1 MAARESVYL
10 RMATVE
16 DAKELV
22 EIYAPY
28 VENTAI
34 SFEYETPSVR
44 EFAGRIAEVLER
56 FPYLA
61 AMHGEEIV
69 GYAYAHPYGV
79 RKAYSH
85 SVELSVYIRRDCR
98 GMGIG
103 RMLYEAMERLLKEQ
117 NITNLYVLVAGVGAE
132 DEYLTH
138 DSQKFHLAMGYDY
151 VGKLHKAGYKFGR
164 WYDMITM
171 EKIIADHPE
180 YTQPDVVPW
189 YELSEELFEKAG
201 VKSCGLKHSG

>member
-1 MAARESVYL
+1 MAANDSITL
-10 RMATVE
+10 RLVTTE

-22 EIYAPY
+22 AIYAPY
-28 VENTAI
+28 VETTAI
-34 SFEYETPSVR
+34 SFEYETPSVE
-44 EFAGRIAEVLER
+44 EFAHRIEEVLER

-61 AMHGEEIV
+61 AVHEGEIV

-79 RKAYSH
+79 RKAYSWA
-85 SVELSVYIRRDCR
+85 VELSVYIRRDCR

-103 RMLYEAMERLLKEQ
+103 RKLYEAMEVILKAQ
-117 NITNLYVLVAGVGAE
+117 NITNLYVLVAGVDEE

-138 DSQKFHLAMGYDY
+138 DSQKFHLAMGYEY

-171 EKIIADHPE
+171 EKIIAPHPE
-180 YTQPDVVPW
+180 YTQPNVVPFFT
-189 YELSEELFEKAG
+189 LNDDVFERAG
-201 VKSCGLKHSG
+201 MKS

>member
-1 MAARESVYL
+1 MAANHDIRL
-10 RMATVE
+10 RFATVQ
-16 DAKELV
+16 DADTLV
-22 EIYAPY
+22 QIYAPY

-34 SFEYETPSVR
+34 SFEYEPPSVE
-44 EFAGRIAEVLER
+44 EFSRRIAEFLEK
-56 FPYLA
+56 FPYLVA
-61 AMHGEEIV
+61 EHNGEIV

-79 RKAYSH
+79 RKAYSW

-98 GMGIG
+98 GLGVG
-103 RMLYEAMERLLKEQ
+103 RKLYEAMEVLLKAQ
-117 NITNLYVLVAGVGAE
+117 NVTNLYVLVAGVDVE

-151 VGKLHKAGYKFGR
+151 VGKLHKAGYKFGK

-180 YTQPDVVPW
+180 HTQPDVIAW
-189 YELSEELFEKAG
+189 HELPNEIFNRAG
-201 VKSCGLKHSG
+201 VLR

>member
-1 MAARESVYL
+1 MAANDSITL
-10 RMATVE
+10 RLVTTE

-22 EIYAPY
+22 AIYAPY
-28 VENTAI
+28 VETTAI
-34 SFEYETPSVR
+34 SFEYETPSVE
-44 EFAGRIAEVLER
+44 EFAHRIEEVLER

-61 AMHGEEIV
+61 AVHEGEIV

-79 RKAYSH
+79 RKAYSWA
-85 SVELSVYIRRDCR
+85 VELSVYIRRDCR

-103 RMLYEAMERLLKEQ
+103 RKLYEAMEVILKAQ
-117 NITNLYVLVAGVGAE
+117 NITNLYVLVAGVDEE

-138 DSQKFHLAMGYDY
+138 DSQKFHLAMGYEY

-171 EKIIADHPE
+171 EKIIAPHPE
-180 YTQPDVVPW
+180 YTQPNVIPFFTLNDDV
-189 YELSEELFEKAG
+189 FERAG
-201 VKSCGLKHSG
+201 MKC

>member
-1 MAARESVYL
+1 MTANSPVTL
-10 RMATVE
+10 RMASVA
-16 DAKELV
+16 DAPVLAA
-22 EIYAPY
+22 IYAPY
-28 VENTAI
+28 VRETAI
-34 SFEYETPSVR
+34 SFEYEPPADL

-56 FPYLA
+56 FPYLV
-61 AMHGEEIV
+61 AMHEGRAV

-98 GMGIG
+98 GLGIG
-103 RMLYEAMERLLKEQ
+103 RRLYEAMELLLKEQ
-117 NITNLYVLVAGVGAE
+117 NVTNLYVLVAGVDTE

-138 DSQKFHLAMGYDY
+138 DSQKFHLAMGYEY

-171 EKIIADHPE
+171 EKLIADHPQ
-180 YTQPDVVPW
+180 YTQPHVVPW
-189 YELSEELFEKAG
+189 YELDDGIFARTEVMK
-201 VKSCGLKHSG
+201 

>member
-1 MAARESVYL
+1 MTTAPITL
-10 RMATVE
+10 RMATPH
-16 DAKELV
+16 DAPNLAA
-22 EIYAPY
+22 IYAPY
-28 VENTAI
+28 VGETAI
-34 SFEYETPSVR
+34 SFEYEPPTDEV
-44 EFAGRIAEVLER
+44 FADRIREVLEQ

-61 AMHGEEIV
+61 AVRGGELL

-98 GMGIG
+98 GLGIG
-103 RMLYEAMERLLKEQ
+103 RMLYAAMELLLKAQ
-117 NITNLYVLVAGVGAE
+117 NVTNLYVLVAGVDEE

-138 DSQKFHLAMGYDY
+138 DSQRFHLAMGYDY

-171 EKIIADHPE
+171 EKLIAPHPE
-180 YTQPDVVPW
+180 HTQPEVVPW
-189 YELSEELFEKAG
+189 YELDDSVFAQAEVAK
-201 VKSCGLKHSG
+201 

>member
-1 MAARESVYL
+1 MTANSPITL
-10 RMATVE
+10 RFVTIE

-22 EIYAPY
+22 SIYAPY
-28 VENTAI
+28 VETTAI
-34 SFEYETPSVR
+34 SFEYETPSVE
-44 EFAGRIAEVLER
+44 EFARRIAEVLER

-61 AMHGEEIV
+61 AVQNGEIV

-79 RKAYSH
+79 RKAYSW

-103 RMLYEAMERLLKEQ
+103 RRLYEAMEVILKAQ
-117 NITNLYVLVAGVGAE
+117 NITNLYVLVAGVEIE

-138 DSQKFHLAMGYDY
+138 DSQKFHLAMGYEY
-151 VGKLHKAGYKFGR
+151 VGKLNKAGYKFGH

-171 EKIIADHPE
+171 EKIIAPHPE
-180 YTQPDVVPW
+180 HTQPPVIP
-189 YELSEELFEKAG
+189 YFELDDAVLQRA
-201 VKSCGLKHSG
+201 L

>member
-1 MAARESVYL
+1 MAANDSITL
-10 RMATVE
+10 RLVTTE

-22 EIYAPY
+22 AIYAPY
-28 VENTAI
+28 VETTAI
-34 SFEYETPSVR
+34 SFEYETPSVE
-44 EFAGRIAEVLER
+44 EFAHRIEEVLER

-61 AMHGEEIV
+61 AVHKGEIV

-79 RKAYSH
+79 RKAYSWA
-85 SVELSVYIRRDCR
+85 VELSVYIRRDCR

-103 RMLYEAMERLLKEQ
+103 RKLYEAMEVILKAQ
-117 NITNLYVLVAGVGAE
+117 NITNLYVLVAGVDEE

-138 DSQKFHLAMGYDY
+138 DSQKFHLAMGYEY

-171 EKIIADHPE
+171 EKIIAPHPE
-180 YTQPDVVPW
+180 YTQPNVIPW
-189 YELSEELFEKAG
+189 YELGEDVFEKVG
-201 VKSCGLKHSG
+201 IV

>member
-1 MAARESVYL
+1 MTAAPITL
-10 RMATVE
+10 RFATVD
-16 DAKELV
+16 DAPALAA
-22 EIYAPY
+22 IYAPY
-28 VENTAI
+28 VRNTAI
-34 SFEYETPSVR
+34 SFEYEPPSDG
-44 EFAGRIAEVLER
+44 EFAARIEEVLKI

-61 AMHGEEIV
+61 AVRGEEIL

-98 GMGIG
+98 GLGIG
-103 RMLYEAMERLLKEQ
+103 RMLYAAMEQLLKAQ
-117 NITNLYVLVAGVGAE
+117 NVTNLYVLVAGVDTE

-138 DSQKFHLAMGYDY
+138 DSQKFHLAMGYAY

-171 EKIIADHPE
+171 EKLIAPHLE
-180 YTQPDVVPW
+180 YTQPEVIGWQALEDEV
-189 YELSEELFEKAG
+189 FRRAG
-201 VKSCGLKHSG
+201 VER

>member
-1 MAARESVYL
+1 MTAAPITL
-10 RMATVE
+10 RFATVR
-16 DAKELV
+16 DAAVLSA
-22 EIYAPY
+22 IYAPY
-28 VENTAI
+28 VQHTAI
-34 SFEYETPSVR
+34 SFEYEPPSV
-44 EFAGRIAEVLER
+44 EVFAARIEDVLKM

-61 AMHGEEIV
+61 AVRGDEIL

-98 GMGIG
+98 GLGIG
-103 RMLYEAMERLLKEQ
+103 RMLYEAMEQLLQAQ
-117 NITNLYVLVAGVGAE
+117 NVTNLYVLVAGVEAE

-138 DSQKFHLAMGYDY
+138 DSQKFHLAMGYEY

-171 EKIIADHPE
+171 EKFIAPHPE
-180 YTQPDVVPW
+180 YTQPEVVGW
-189 YELSEELFEKAG
+189 QELPDEVFQKAG
-201 VKSCGLKHSG
+201 VER

>member
-1 MAARESVYL
+1 MTANSPITL
-10 RMATVE
+10 RMASTA
-16 DAKELV
+16 DAPVLAA
-22 EIYAPY
+22 IYAPY
-28 VENTAI
+28 VRDTAI
-34 SFEYETPSVR
+34 SFEYEPPTDT
-44 EFAGRIAEVLER
+44 EFARRIAEVLEQ

-61 AMHGEEIV
+61 AVHNGEIV

-103 RMLYEAMERLLKEQ
+103 RQLYEAMELLLGAQ
-117 NITNLYVLVAGVGAE
+117 NVTNLYVLVAGVDTE

-171 EKIIADHPE
+171 ERLIADHPE
-180 YTQPDVVPW
+180 DTQPEVVPW
-189 YELSEELFEKAG
+189 YELDDEIFARAG
-201 VKSCGLKHSG
+201 VMK